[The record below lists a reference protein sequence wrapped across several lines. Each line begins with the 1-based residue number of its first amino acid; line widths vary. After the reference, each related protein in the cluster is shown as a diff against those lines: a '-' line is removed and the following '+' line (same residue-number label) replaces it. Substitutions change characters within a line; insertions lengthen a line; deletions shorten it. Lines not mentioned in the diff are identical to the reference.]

1 MKTAYELAME
11 RLEKES
17 PRSQKPLTDDQ
28 KKRLAEIDE
37 QYQAKIAERRI
48 LSEKQVMDLLRE
60 GKQEEA
66 GKAREEFIEEM
77 RKLEEEKESEKE
89 KVRRESQ

>member
-17 PRSQKPLTDDQ
+17 PRLQKPLTDDQ

-66 GKAREEFIEEM
+66 GKAREQFIEEM